1 MIASYRVEAISILGR
16 EVMQPR
22 GLIGLGKDTIDYAKH
37 EICEIMEVMA
47 DNMNY
52 PIIIH
57 CTQGKDRTGLVI
69 IVLLLLLDTPLDAI
83 SSDYLASERE
93 LLPERVSRLAEI
105 KEIGLSEN
113 FADCPPN
120 FVDEVSHYIND
131 EYGSVQRYISS
142 IGVGETTQEKV
153 IENLLLY
160 RH

>member
-37 EICEIMEVMA
+37 EFFQIMEVMA
-47 DNMNY
+47 DSSNF

-105 KEIGLSEN
+105 NEIGLSEN

-120 FVDEVSHYIND
+120 FVDEVSGYID
-131 EYGSVQRYISS
+131 EAYGSIERYMSS
-142 IGVGETTQEKV
+142 IGVSKTTQDKV

-160 RH
+160 SQ

>member
-1 MIASYRVEAISILGR
+1 MIASYRIEAISILGR

-22 GLIGLGKDTIDYAKH
+22 GLIGLGKDTIDYAKN
-37 EICEIMEVMA
+37 EFCEIMEVMA
-47 DNMNY
+47 DSTNY

-83 SSDYLASERE
+83 SSDYMASERE
-93 LLPERVSRLAEI
+93 LLPERGSRLAEI
-105 KEIGLSEN
+105 NEIGLSEN

-120 FVDEVSHYIND
+120 FVDELSRHIN
-131 EYGSVQRYISS
+131 EAYGSIEVYMSS
-142 IGVGETTQEKV
+142 IGVSKTTKDKV

-160 RH
+160 SQ

>member
-47 DNMNY
+47 DKMNY

-105 KEIGLSEN
+105 NEIGLSDN

-120 FVDEVSHYIND
+120 FVDEVSHYIN
-131 EYGSVQRYISS
+131 EAYGSMEGYISS
-142 IGVGETTQEKV
+142 IGVSKTTQEKV
-153 IENLLLY
+153 KENLLLY